1 MWTTVV
7 QGFDM
12 FWHTAISQPPKS
24 QPALLG
30 IDHQVRF
37 HHWQPVAIDAILLR
51 PPPGQHPGVLP
62 QDTAR
67 GEEGANEEAQTH
79 VHALHQTHRSLEAF
93 VSDGKK

>member
-1 MWTTVV
+1 LIN
-7 QGFDM
+7 
-12 FWHTAISQPPKS
+12 ISTYLNLPNLQ
-24 QPALLG
+24 ALLG

-37 HHWQPVAIDAILLR
+37 HNWQPVAIDAILLR
-51 PPPGQHPGVLP
+51 PPPRQHPGVLP

-93 VSDGKK
+93 VSDGKKRRKIRKNPG